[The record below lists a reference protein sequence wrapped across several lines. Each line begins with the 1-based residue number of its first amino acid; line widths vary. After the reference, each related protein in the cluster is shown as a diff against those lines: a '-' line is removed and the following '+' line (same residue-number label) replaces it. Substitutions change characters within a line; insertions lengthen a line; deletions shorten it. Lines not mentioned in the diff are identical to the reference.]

1 MKKNNKKFDIM
12 CLCPN
17 IFARAF
23 KPQKSVSIV
32 RLEGV
37 ISGSAGIKRN
47 SISLDSV
54 RRDIDKAFAFPELKA
69 VAVVVNSPGGSPVQ
83 SELISNYLK
92 TASEKNNIPIYTF
105 AEDVAASGGYWLLCS
120 GKKMY
125 ASEMSILGSIGVVS
139 AGFGFVEAIK
149 KLGVER
155 RVTTQGKSKSIND
168 PFVPEKES
176 DKKII
181 RGIQED
187 IHESF
192 KSVVNGARGK
202 NLKIP
207 ESRLFSGEV
216 WTGKKSLEYG
226 LIDGIGDVFSIIKKD
241 FGEDVK
247 FNYIKKPESW
257 IKKRMGMGI
266 DSGELVD
273 HCFEKLEN
281 KIERNRFG
289 ID

>member
-1 MKKNNKKFDIM
+1 MKKSNKKFDIM

-17 IFARAF
+17 IVVRAL
-23 KPQKSVSIV
+23 KLQKSVSIV
-32 RLEGV
+32 RLEGI
-37 ISGSAGIKRN
+37 ISGAVGIKRN

-54 RRDIDKAFAFPELKA
+54 RRDIDKAFSFPEVQA

-92 TASEKNNIPIYTF
+92 SASEKNNIPIYTF

-139 AGFGFVEAIK
+139 SGFGFVEAIK
-149 KLGVER
+149 KLGIER
-155 RVTTQGKSKSIND
+155 RVTTQGKSKSISD

-181 RGIQED
+181 GRLQED
-187 IHESF
+187 IHKSF
-192 KSVVNGARGK
+192 KAVVTGARGK
-202 NLKIP
+202 KLKIL
-207 ESRLFSGEV
+207 ESQLFSGEI
-216 WTGKKSLEYG
+216 WSGRQSLKHG
-226 LIDGIGDVFSIIKKD
+226 LIDDIGDVFSVMKKE

-247 FNYIKKPESW
+247 FNHIKKEASW
-257 IKKRMGMGI
+257 IKKKMGVGF
-266 DSGELVD
+266 DPQELVD
-273 HCFEKLEN
+273 SCFEKIEN
-281 KIERNRFG
+281 KIESSRFG